1 MKRLSAR
8 RRHPLAAV
16 VVLLL
21 ALGVVGG
28 LYATFSPSGTAEAAD
43 DASSLQIQEGKGLY
57 ITSCSSC
64 HGLNAEGTSDGPGI
78 AGVGAASVD
87 FQVGTGRMPL
97 QSRENQ
103 GPAKKQFFTEKET
116 AAIVA
121 YVASI
126 APGGAPVPAPE
137 QYATDGDLQ
146 EGGEIFRTNCASC
159 HNFIGKGGALTQGK
173 YAPNLTEVDPK
184 HIYEAMVTGA
194 GKGAMPTFSDGILTP
209 DQKKDVITY
218 IKSIHEQPDPGGF
231 AAGRIGPVAEGLLV
245 WTAVIGALIGAAVW
259 LGARPS

>member
-21 ALGVVGG
+21 ALGAVGG
-28 LYATFSPSGTAEAAD
+28 LYSVIAPSGQAEAAD

-78 AGVGAASVD
+78 AGVGPASVD

-103 GPAKKQFFTEKET
+103 GPRKKQFFTEAET

-126 APGGAPVPAPE
+126 APGGAPVPSLE

-159 HNFIGKGGALTQGK
+159 HGFIGKGGALTRGK
-173 YAPNLTEVDPK
+173 YAPNLTETDPK
-184 HIYEAMVTGA
+184 HVYEAMLTGPDS
-194 GKGAMPTFSDGILTP
+194 MPTFSDGILTP

-218 IKSIHEQPDPGGF
+218 IKTIADSPDPGGYS
-231 AAGRIGPVAEGLLV
+231 AGRIGPVAEGMLM
-245 WTAVIGALIGAAVW
+245 WTVVIGALIGAAVW